1 MGYSFEVENGIDDIS
16 VVPNL
21 LLENERFSRFH
32 PRAIFNILKGDV
44 ELINS
49 LPNHW
54 MFLVSTENFNMS
66 ISQSQ
71 YMGYL
76 LGSIRKHVE
85 VEIFENLTH
94 NDLIL
99 SVDHGFLIDHI
110 RSFANSSSRKDFLF
124 IDETKMYAKAA
135 YI

>member
-1 MGYSFEVENGIDDIS
+1 M
-16 VVPNL
+16 
-21 LLENERFSRFH
+21 ENERFSRLH
-32 PRAIFNILKGDV
+32 PRAIFNILKDDV

-54 MFLVSTENFNMS
+54 MFLVSTENINMS

-99 SVDHGFLIDHI
+99 SVDHGLLIDHI
-110 RSFANSSSRKDFLF
+110 QSFADSSSKKDFLF
-124 IDETKMYAKAA
+124 LDQTKMYAKAA